1 MIQLEVDEVD
11 GSMLNY
17 FLQPNSLPDDHEPKN
32 IQENGLVVVN
42 IGPGEVL
49 KLPADWM
56 IHMSFSFNIQLDTAG
71 IEWPTS
77 GKIRMRVT
85 LQDLTKPDVEVLQ

>member
-1 MIQLEVDEVD
+1 MVD
-11 GSMLNY
+11 
-17 FLQPNSLPDDHEPKN
+17 
-32 IQENGLVVVN
+32 
-42 IGPGEVL
+42 IGEGEVL

-77 GKIRMRVT
+77 GKIRMRAT
-85 LQDLTKPDVEVLQ
+85 LQDMTKPDVDVLR